1 MTLLYH
7 IIQKIVYFL
16 RIFIVFFRILP
27 SGRSTTLFL
36 QNKNGI
42 TVVWLTWSLTPH
54 SPLPEFFRGL
64 TSKLR
69 HDHCRLAD
77 QLTWIPL
84 PVTGLDLQPQ
94 TQTTAIPSRIQLNI
108 FTLSCSKG
116 QKHNICRFCLK
127 KLPVT
132 LRCSASCCIKVIY
145 QKYPAAF

>member
-1 MTLLYH
+1 MHTGHMLLY
-7 IIQKIVYFL
+7 QK
-16 RIFIVFFRILP
+16 
-27 SGRSTTLFL
+27 
-36 QNKNGI
+36 NKNGI

-94 TQTTAIPSRIQLNI
+94 TQTTAIPSRMQ
-108 FTLSCSKG
+108 FTYLILFSCKS
-116 QKHNICRFCLK
+116 QEPNTFRFS
-127 KLPVT
+127 LPQSSVAFSCCT
-132 LRCSASCCIKVIY
+132 SCCIKVVNK
-145 QKYPAAF
+145 KYFSAF